1 MSFKADELIAEFK
14 KLDFHAAQD
23 FIDQI
28 TELAEL
34 TNKTQEEVNGLE
46 EKIKSAN
53 DLLAEHKDKIDEL
66 EEKIKFLES
75 DIIDKDI
82 KIQRLESDLDPLV

>member
-1 MSFKADELIAEFK
+1 MSIKADELIAEFK

-34 TNKTQEEVNGLE
+34 TNVTQEYVNDI
-46 EKIKSAN
+46 EKELNSAN
-53 DLLAEHKDKIDEL
+53 DLLAERKDKIDEL

-75 DIIDKDI
+75 DILDKDI